1 MSLSHIVERSDSL
14 WILLRLL
21 EKHNV
26 FTAFYHLSELRSRED
41 LIKGIIDNLD
51 YTKYYQIQIQHIGIN
66 ELILL
71 Q

>member
-1 MSLSHIVERSDSL
+1 VSLSHIVERSDSL